1 MLRAQ
6 LRSGVAQVGLA
17 LREPEEFTRR
27 WHGGD
32 VPYSWWVFLAL
43 GLTAVLG
50 TSTYGLT
57 MGLLGGPG
65 DIFLDALRCT
75 TAAGLAWGIALP
87 SLYIFNS
94 LSGSKL
100 RPSTTLLAA
109 LVTTSWGGLAM
120 IASIPINWFF
130 TVAFHDLVGNPSA
143 RHLAGACG
151 QSCRVHRRRHFDGR
165 HLRPC
170 HGGARAG
177 AWPMARSVASRCHGD
192 RRGAVLRVRTVSVR
206 IQRLMETLVETLVP
220 KVQEF
225 SNANDDNRPAGYRDM
240 DSRLGLTKRVQ
251 PRRPSWS
258 S

>member
-6 LRSGVAQVGLA
+6 LRSGVVQVGLA

-43 GLTAVLG
+43 ALTAILG

-65 DIFLDALRCT
+65 DIFLDALLCT

-130 TVAFHDLVGNPSA
+130 TIAFHDLVANPSHVTWLVRA
-143 RHLAGACG
+143 VNLVVFTGVG
-151 QSCRVHRRRHFDGR
+151 ISMVDIFGRV
-165 HLRPC
+165 
-170 HGGARAG
+170 
-177 AWPMARSVASRCHGD
+177 M
-192 RRGAVLRVRTVSVR
+192 AVLEPERGRWPVLWLAIVTA
-206 IQRLMETLVETLVP
+206 IGGELFYAFGLFQFA
-220 KVQEF
+220 F
-225 SNANDDNRPAGYRDM
+225 SG
-240 DSRLGLTKRVQ
+240 
-251 PRRPSWS
+251 
-258 S
+258 